1 MDSVPKQTDEEL
13 GQLSRVVVSIPCLQG
28 QSGFHSTL
36 QQVPYLEA
44 TCPVLAR
51 CSAFLVFE
59 VVGFFIEADFGLRP
73 YCILIIYYKTKQIKI
88 PTLLKNPH
96 KFLCL
101 LFFLMNSVLVNWA
114 CISFYMGVLLWK
126 DLK

>member
-1 MDSVPKQTDEEL
+1 MFARPVGVPQHPSA
-13 GQLSRVVVSIPCLQG
+13 GSISRSNM
-28 QSGFHSTL
+28 
-36 QQVPYLEA
+36 
-44 TCPVLAR
+44 CPVLAR

-88 PTLLKNPH
+88 PTLLKKPH